1 MYNFAALNKVIFYI
15 NGKPIKRTIMR
26 KKSFLFLFIC
36 LLCSLSS
43 WSQTIKV
50 TGVVY
55 AEDGDE
61 PVIGASVLV
70 KGTTLGTVTNIEG
83 AFVLQNVPQTAKTL
97 VVSYV
102 GMRKTEVAIKP
113 QMKIVLKADSEL
125 LDEVMVVAY
134 GTAKKSSYA
143 GSASLVK
150 SDALK
155 DLPTTSFE
163 SALNGKVAGLTVTS
177 SSGQAGS
184 APSIRIRGNG
194 SMNASNEPLYVVDG
208 VPVVSGN
215 IGQMSD
221 YTYST
226 NNVMNS
232 LNPEDI
238 ESISVLKDAAA
249 SSLYGSRAANGV
261 VLITTKRGR
270 EGKPV
275 VGLKA
280 SVGFTPCWATDNYEA
295 AGVQE
300 QVNMLYTVFHDY
312 ATSDGDSNEDAN
324 AYALK
329 QLNKKFNK
337 HGYQFSTSGTGAFE
351 NVAIGEYDKS
361 GRAGKYF
368 DWEDAYFRTAVY
380 QTYDLSVSGATP
392 TTNYYTSLSY
402 TKDQGRIKVNSFD
415 RISGR
420 VNLSQKVGKWMEF
433 GTNVSLSRTNK
444 SGYNDTRSTG
454 DNLFMQTRNLLW
466 GLYWP
471 TDYKTGDPWTSRY
484 GSYAQNQL
492 YYMNECENESI
503 NSRIS
508 AVETLTLHLMKGL
521 DVKSIFSY
529 DNTTV
534 KDHLY
539 RSANH
544 YAGSSVGG
552 QVHEMRTIYEK
563 VVSSTTASYNNTF
576 GHHTIGLLAGFEAE
590 KNKTDFTRSTGEGL
604 PTSTLHTVSTA
615 GTLSAGGYNWGN
627 AMVSILSKVDY
638 NWKERYYAS
647 ASFRRD
653 GSSRLSPDTRWG
665 NFWSVAGAWR
675 ILSEP
680 FMKEVP
686 LLSDLRLRASYGVN
700 GTLPTNNYGYINLM
714 SYGNK
719 YLGNPGGTIT
729 TMANADLSWETS
741 YTLNLGLDFGLFDN
755 RLRGTIEYFNRNSKD
770 LLQDVPISSV
780 TGFGSVL
787 QNIGEI
793 NNKGVEVELSGDIIR
808 NRNLTWSAGLN
819 ATFLKSKV
827 TKLYNGAD
835 IIWYDPT
842 GDDDRAQYLYREG
855 ESTLAFYG
863 YEWAGV
869 NPENGKSVY
878 YVNDPDDPKA
888 GDFEYNGR
896 GATYDYDNAYETI
909 LGDVIPKVTGGIN
922 TNISWK
928 GIDLGL
934 NFIYKIGGKL
944 YDGAYKD
951 VADDGYYWERI
962 RAKSYYDNM
971 WTPTRTNCSQPAIRG
986 IDLTDSMQ
994 YSSRHMHNASFLR
1007 LKTLSLGYSLPKA
1020 LISKVMLSNARIFFN
1035 ASNLLTLA
1043 KYKEAD
1049 PEVNSY
1055 GTRGWETP
1063 IGKTFV
1069 FGIDLKF

>member
-1 MYNFAALNKVIFYI
+1 
-15 NGKPIKRTIMR
+15 MR

-55 AEDGDE
+55 AEDGNE

-994 YSSRHMHNASFLR
+994 YSSRQMHNASFLR

>member
-1 MYNFAALNKVIFYI
+1 
-15 NGKPIKRTIMR
+15 MR

-55 AEDGDE
+55 AEDGNE

-471 TDYKTGDPWTSRY
+471 TDYKTGAPWTSRY